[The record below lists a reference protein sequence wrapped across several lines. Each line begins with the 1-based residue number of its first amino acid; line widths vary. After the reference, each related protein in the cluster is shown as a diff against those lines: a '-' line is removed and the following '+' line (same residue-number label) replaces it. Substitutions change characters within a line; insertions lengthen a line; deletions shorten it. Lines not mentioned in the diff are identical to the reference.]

1 MRPAE
6 RASVGTA
13 LILSIEENAF
23 LVADIVNNEKNLVDV
38 TTNILSSIRVMQSRD
53 ASQQNFPSLDTLR
66 MADDA
71 HLIVPSQ
78 SVRELAVNGA
88 VRSSVAKKILERYF
102 VEFKIGWKPISI
114 VHYTRP
120 GTCINRPLH

>member
-1 MRPAE
+1 MENVQRTASYLLDDFQEDAWNDLRPAK

-23 LVADIVNNEKNLVDV
+23 LVADIVSNEKNLVDV

-53 ASQQNFPSLDTLR
+53 ASQQNFPSLDTLH

-88 VRSSVAKKILERYF
+88 VR
-102 VEFKIGWKPISI
+102 
-114 VHYTRP
+114 
-120 GTCINRPLH
+120 

>member
-1 MRPAE
+1 M
-6 RASVGTA
+6 
-13 LILSIEENAF
+13 
-23 LVADIVNNEKNLVDV
+23 ADIVNNEKNLVDV

-88 VRSSVAKKILERYF
+88 VRSSVAKKILEECF